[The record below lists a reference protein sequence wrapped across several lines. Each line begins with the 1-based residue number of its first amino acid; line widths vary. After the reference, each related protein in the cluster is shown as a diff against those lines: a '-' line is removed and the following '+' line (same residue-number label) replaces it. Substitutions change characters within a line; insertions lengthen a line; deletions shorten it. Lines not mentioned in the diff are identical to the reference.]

1 MPRTINNR
9 KIMLISYSERC
20 LNRIK
25 KRFDFSMIYYPS
37 GQSVIA
43 SIKTG
48 EVLTEGEIDEIYPTP
63 SELFYSEHA
72 EKKHNYLSNRKSY

>member
-9 KIMLISYSERC
+9 KIMLITYGERC
-20 LNRIK
+20 LNRIR

-37 GQSVIA
+37 GKSVIA

-48 EVLTEGEIDEIYPTP
+48 EVLTEEEIDEIYPTP
-63 SELFYSEHA
+63 SELFYSENCD
-72 EKKHNYLSNRKSY
+72 KRGDWMKGQKSY